1 MNAKADRQKLRA
13 ARKLAR
19 ELKTNVRLPGFL
31 ARLCRWETQRHHS
44 GLFTLQHRHD

>member
-1 MNAKADRQKLRA
+1 MNAKMDRQKLRT

-19 ELKTNVRLPGFL
+19 ELKDNVRVPGFL
-31 ARLCRWETQRHHS
+31 VRLCRWEKMRQRH